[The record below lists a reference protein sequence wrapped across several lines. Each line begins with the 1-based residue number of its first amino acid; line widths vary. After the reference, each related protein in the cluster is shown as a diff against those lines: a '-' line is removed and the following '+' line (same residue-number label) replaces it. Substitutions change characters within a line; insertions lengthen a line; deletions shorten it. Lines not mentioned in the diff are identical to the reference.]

1 MSTAEFDRHYAD
13 TKASR
18 DTSVESHDWRPK
30 YSGEIVTTESGY
42 RHSFTESV
50 VPGENAT
57 KKFKNGSQSALHSKF
72 SQILRDYSK
81 FSCIFLVSS
90 REHFREIG

>member
-50 VPGENAT
+50 VTGENAT

-81 FSCIFLVSS
+81 FSCVFLASN
-90 REHFREIG
+90 REHFRGVD